1 MKRTLPPTIRDLLKA
16 QRLAAG
22 EAESLVPGADIVLPT
37 RDTRGVTVVIIAY
50 HSGRILFDSI
60 ERVLAETAVKQ
71 LILIDNG
78 SSERTIELLREID
91 DAYERVLL
99 VQGHGNIGFARAAN
113 MGAQLA
119 TQPWVVF
126 LNPDAILCDGAVEAL
141 VDTAL
146 GTPRPCLVGARVLN
160 PDGSEQRGS
169 RRGEVTPVTTLV
181 SLMRLSKYLPF
192 LRGFEI
198 HREEEPLPEGPAPV
212 AAVSGACFCISRAD
226 FLSVGGFDTRFFL
239 HVEDVDLCWRIR
251 KKGGAVLFHPNAEV
265 IHEGHTS
272 RVDPVFVEMN
282 KGLGL
287 VYYFRKRA
295 DSLWRKAYVL
305 ALAPLIVGISVL
317 RAVLRRRLRD
327 ADDFS

>member
-1 MKRTLPPTIRDLLKA
+1 MERTLPPTIRDLLKA
-16 QRLAAG
+16 QRLAAD
-22 EAESLVPGADIVLPT
+22 EAETLAPGTDIVLPS

-60 ERVLAETAVKQ
+60 ERVLAEPAVKQ
-71 LILIDNG
+71 LVLIDNG
-78 SSERTIELLREID
+78 SSERTVELLRDID
-91 DAYERVLL
+91 EAYERVLL

-119 TQPWVVF
+119 NQPWIVF
-126 LNPDAILCDGAVEAL
+126 LNPDAILCDGAIEAM

-146 GTPRPCLVGARVLN
+146 KTPRPCLVGARVLN
-160 PDGSEQRGS
+160 PDGTEQRGS

-181 SLMRLSKYLPF
+181 SLMRLPKYLPF
-192 LRGFEI
+192 LRSYEI
-198 HREEEPLPEGPAPV
+198 HREDEPLPEAPLPV
-212 AAVSGACFCISRAD
+212 ATVSGACFCIARAD
-226 FLSVGGFDTRFFL
+226 FIAVGGFDTRFFL

-251 KKGGAVLFHPNAEV
+251 QRGGAVLFHPAAEV

-295 DSLWRKAYVL
+295 DTLWRKAYVL
-305 ALAPLIVGISVL
+305 ALSPLIVGISVL
-317 RAVLRRRLRD
+317 RAALRRRLRD

>member
-1 MKRTLPPTIRDLLKA
+1 MKPALPPTISDLLKA

-22 EAESLVPGADIVLPT
+22 EAEALVPGTDIVLPA
-37 RDTRGVTVVIIAY
+37 RDTRGVAVVIIAY

-60 ERVLAETAVKQ
+60 ERVLAEAAVKQ

-91 DAYERVLL
+91 EAYERVLL

-119 TQPWVVF
+119 SQPWVVF

-141 VDTAL
+141 VDAAL
-146 GTPRPCLVGARVLN
+146 STPRPCLVGARVLN

-169 RRGEVTPVTTLV
+169 RRGEVTPITTLV
-181 SLMRLSKYLPF
+181 SLMRLSRYLPF

-198 HREEEPLPEGPAPV
+198 HREDELLPDAPVPV
-212 AAVSGACFCISRAD
+212 AAVSGACFCIARAD

-251 KKGGAVLFHPNAEV
+251 KKGGTVLFHPSAEV

-272 RVDPVFVEMN
+272 RVDPLFVETN

-287 VYYFRKRA
+287 VYYFLKRA
-295 DSLWRKAYVL
+295 DTIWRKLYIM
-305 ALAPLIVGISVL
+305 ALSPLIVGVSIL
-317 RAVLRRRLRD
+317 RAVMRRRLRD
-327 ADDFS
+327 TDDFS